1 MEKIN
6 FPYLYA
12 LQDKVL
18 QAVFTRETSF
28 YLTGGT
34 CLHRF
39 FYEFRY
45 SADLDLFT
53 SANNTFHEDVRDVK
67 ECLEKVSLD
76 YEPIVESRDF
86 VRLKIENKLQVDL
99 VNDRVYRLG
108 RSQKNSQGIRIDNI
122 ENICANK
129 ICAVLGRDDPKDV
142 FDIYVIYSQSN
153 IEWPEIVKATRKKC
167 ALDPE
172 ILEFR
177 LNSFPLDLLKYLNVL
192 NKKTIDQMEQNYS
205 ITIKNILDYF

>member
-6 FPYLYA
+6 FPCLYA

-53 SANNTFHEDVRDVK
+53 NANNTFHEDVRDVK
-67 ECLEKVSLD
+67 ESLEKVSLD

-86 VRLKIENKLQVDL
+86 VRLRIENKLQVDL

-108 RSQKNSQGIRIDNI
+108 RSQNNSQGIRIDNI

-142 FDIYVIYSQSN
+142 FDIYIIYSQSK
-153 IEWPEIVKATRKKC
+153 IDWPEIVKASRKKC
-167 ALDPE
+167 ALDSE

-177 LNSFPLDLLKYLNVL
+177 LNSFPLDLLKHLNVL
-192 NKKTIDQMEQNYS
+192 DKKDIDQMKQNYS
-205 ITIKNILDYF
+205 ITIKNILDFF